1 MRKPFK
7 LVFLALILMLAL
19 GACSSPSVKKESA
32 EAVKEAR
39 TILAEQPRKP
49 NQNSGGMEFYLPF
62 GFKIVSKSPNNL
74 ILKKGSK
81 TYILFVNPKE
91 KALSDVMY
99 KASGAQYK
107 KLAANEKFTSQNKLG
122 YVLIAPIKDDL
133 NELTVGIGGSK
144 LTTETNNANLKE
156 EARTM
161 MRIIHSLKVTGQK

>member
-7 LVFLALILMLAL
+7 LVLLALILMLAL

-32 EAVKEAR
+32 KAVKAAKS
-39 TILAEQPRKP
+39 ILTEQPRKP
-49 NQNSGGMEFYLPF
+49 NQNSGGVEFYLPF
-62 GFKIVSKSPNNL
+62 GFNITSKSPNNV
-74 ILKKGSK
+74 ILKSGTK

-91 KALSDVMY
+91 KLTSDVVY
-99 KASGAQYK
+99 KASLAQNK

-156 EARTM
+156 EATTM
-161 MRIIHSLKVTGQK
+161 MRIIHSLKLAGQK

>member
-7 LVFLALILMLAL
+7 LVLLALILLLVL

-32 EAVKEAR
+32 EAVKAAK
-39 TILAEQPRKP
+39 TILTEQPRKP
-49 NQNSGGMEFYLPF
+49 NQNSSGMEFYLPF
-62 GFKIVSKSPNNL
+62 GFNIASKSPNNL
-74 ILKKGSK
+74 ILKSGAK

-91 KALSDVMY
+91 KLMSDVVY
-99 KASGAQYK
+99 KATLEQYK
-107 KLAANEKFTSQNKLG
+107 KLAANEKFNIQNKLG

-161 MRIIHSLKVTGQK
+161 MRIINSLKLVGQK